1 MKISKIDDVLETCK
15 DHLEKN
21 NAKGTEIEVFITRYL
36 LIYICAVFE
45 KEIKNIIVERA
56 MKVNDPFINLYVK
69 SSLKATFRQIDTGGI
84 AGVLNHFGPE
94 YKKKFNYKMK
104 ETKMQNDYN
113 SIVNDRHNTAH
124 GDGSNITFN
133 DLIGYYEE
141 GHKILDILYDVI
153 NEELEQ
159 DKKNIK

>member
-15 DHLEKN
+15 DHLERN
-21 NAKGTEIEVFITRYL
+21 NAEGTEIEVFITRYL

-84 AGVLNHFGPE
+84 AGTLKYFGLE
-94 YKKKFNYKMK
+94 YKERFNHKMNG
-104 ETKMQNDYN
+104 TKMQTDYN
-113 SIVNDRHNTAH
+113 SIVNNRHITAH
-124 GDGSNITFN
+124 DDGSNITFN

-153 NEELEQ
+153 NEELAQ

>member
-21 NAKGTEIEVFITRYL
+21 GAEGTEIEVFITRYL
-36 LIYICAVFE
+36 LIFICAVFE
-45 KEIKNIIVERA
+45 KEIKKIIVERA
-56 MKVNDPFINLYVK
+56 MNVNDPFINLYIK

-84 AGVLNHFGPE
+84 AGTLNYFGPE
-94 YKKKFNYKMK
+94 YKKKFNDKING
-104 ETKMQNDYN
+104 TKMQTDYN

-124 GDGSNITFN
+124 DSGSNITFN

-141 GHKILDILYDVI
+141 GHKILDVIYNVI

-159 DKKNIK
+159 DKDIN